1 MLDGK
6 SKIKV
11 LVIGTDG
18 IARKYWCNHDD
29 AFCTVGAAKYKIDP
43 DAVYQTSEGFFGGK
57 MVPTIQFRANNVLP
71 ISYKKIPSIPDP
83 EEMGSSI
90 ARAAWAIA
98 ELMRKKDENFKMM
111 LLLGIL
117 AACILAGA
125 GAYMG
130 YSNGQHLTKI
140 ENQLNQTFGVGTG
153 VIPQQYPV
161 ITGQVTPA
169 PTIKPT
175 PTPTPMPQISV
186 T

>member
-1 MLDGK
+1 MFDGK

-11 LVIGTDG
+11 LVIGADG

-29 AFCTVGAAKYKIDP
+29 AFCAVGSAKYKIDP

-57 MVPTIQFRANNVLP
+57 VVPTIQFRANNVMP
-71 ISYKKIPSIPDP
+71 ISYKKVPSIPDP

-98 ELMRKKDENFKMM
+98 ELMRKKDENFKTM
-111 LLLGIL
+111 LLIGIL

-130 YSNGQHLTKI
+130 YSNGQQITKI
-140 ENQLNQTFGVGTG
+140 QNQLNQTYSS
-153 VIPQQYPV
+153 PQTVPTYPSYIV
-161 ITGQVTPA
+161 PVTPI
-169 PTIKPT
+169 PTPVT
-175 PTPTPMPQISV
+175 VQPTPTPMPQTVV